1 MEGAVI
7 LSTSGVAAEYMG
19 PVFGLYTKENVTANG
34 ASVYRQLGDDGAKVL
49 FLFRGPFDTWFI
61 GEHTHLDFG
70 YLYNDQ
76 KSTFIPRTGWKYND
90 DGWHKDSGIKV
101 EDLSDVDQ
109 DSICYS
115 VQIKGD
121 SEEYNQYMGQYDAID
136 FSAGRLVFKNEE
148 NGKFLKVKDDE
159 VEWHICEDLECSS
172 GSVISSGGG
181 ANSMNPADKN
191 AESSKK
197 RFPNQKSWGHYDGE
211 YDNEYNGTWINLNI
225 DVECLF

>member
-1 MEGAVI
+1 MLFIPFQVPDYMEGAVI
-7 LSTSGVAAEYMG
+7 LSTSGVAAE
-19 PVFGLYTKENVTANG
+19 
-34 ASVYRQLGDDGAKVL
+34 LGEDGTKVL

-61 GEHTHLDFG
+61 GEHTHLDLG

-76 KSTFIPRTGWKYND
+76 KSTFIPRTGWKFYD

-159 VEWHICEDLECSS
+159 
-172 GSVISSGGG
+172 G
-181 ANSMNPADKN
+181 
-191 AESSKK
+191 ESRSCK
-197 RFPNQKSWGHYDGE
+197 PYLGW
-211 YDNEYNGTWINLNI
+211 NGTYVRI
-225 DVECLF
+225 